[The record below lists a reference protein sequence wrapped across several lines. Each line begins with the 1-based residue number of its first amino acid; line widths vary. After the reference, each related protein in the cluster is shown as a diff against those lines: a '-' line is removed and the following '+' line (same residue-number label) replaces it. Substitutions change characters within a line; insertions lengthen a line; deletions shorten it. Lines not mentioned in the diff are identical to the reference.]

1 MYENEINKIIMKR
14 SSSSISSYISIEILL
29 IFFYRL
35 IDIWYDDECLIEK
48 QYDDDDERFMTI

>member
-14 SSSSISSYISIEILL
+14 SSNSVSSYISIEILL
-29 IFFYRL
+29 FFYRL